1 MWLDW
6 KRNCAHT
13 RINTNTD
20 TISQSYSGPLSLLGN
35 LFTECW
41 THLRENLIETG
52 ANLMMPQSGRAL
64 NPASPPVRLHLV
76 VLTLN
81 TLLLHF
87 MPHGSM
93 RHCALIH
100 ATLIVNP
107 TFDMHSAHSI
117 LILLFLFVS
126 TLLLFTPHQLPNPC
140 LPPPFPSL
148 FIQDGYY
155 SHRPK
160 EKSKVDSNNENSVP
174 KDFENIDNSNFG
186 ARSQPHR
193 QSVGATSSKQRGHLQ
208 EKAHAQQQAWRDSS
222 PSLGRSSN
230 EVLPV
235 GHQPLAVG
243 NNASYPGGQ
252 GVAGVS
258 HQQYRASQAQQ
269 AQSQHRHQHPHRRQA
284 TAAPLEVTYDQ
295 PPKCEISGKEAIS
308 ALSRAKSKECRQQ
321 IAEVYCRHKEGQ
333 LMPEKVTRYCPLEGE

>member
-1 MWLDW
+1 MH
-6 KRNCAHT
+6 AHT
-13 RINTNTD
+13 HAKENTNTH
-20 TISQSYSGPLSLLGN
+20 TISQSHSGPLSLPGN

-41 THLRENLIETG
+41 AHLRESLIETG
-52 ANLMMPQSGRAL
+52 ANLMMARSSRAL
-64 NPASPPVRLHLV
+64 GPAPPPVRLHLV
-76 VLTLN
+76 VLQLN
-81 TLLLHF
+81 TSLLHF
-87 MPHGSM
+87 MPHASSQ
-93 RHCALIH
+93 RCPLIY

-107 TFDMHSAHSI
+107 TFDMHRARSI
-117 LILLFLFVS
+117 LILFF
-126 TLLLFTPHQLPNPC
+126 LFTPPPPSPFSPQRFPC
-140 LPPPFPSL
+140 LSSL
-148 FIQDGYY
+148 LIQDGYY

-160 EKSKVDSNNENSVP
+160 EKSRVDSNNENSVP

-193 QSVGATSSKQRGHLQ
+193 QSVGATSSKQQREHLQ
-208 EKAHAQQQAWRDSS
+208 EKAHAQQQAWRESS

-235 GHQPLAVG
+235 GHQPLAVS
-243 NNASYPGGQ
+243 NNGSYPGGQ
-252 GVAGVS
+252 GVAAVS
-258 HQQYRASQAQQ
+258 RQHYSVSQAQQ
-269 AQSQHRHQHPHRRQA
+269 AQSQHRHQHPHRKPA

>member
-1 MWLDW
+1 M
-6 KRNCAHT
+6 
-13 RINTNTD
+13 
-20 TISQSYSGPLSLLGN
+20 
-35 LFTECW
+35 
-41 THLRENLIETG
+41 
-52 ANLMMPQSGRAL
+52 
-64 NPASPPVRLHLV
+64 
-76 VLTLN
+76 
-81 TLLLHF
+81 
-87 MPHGSM
+87 
-93 RHCALIH
+93 
-100 ATLIVNP
+100 
-107 TFDMHSAHSI
+107 
-117 LILLFLFVS
+117 
-126 TLLLFTPHQLPNPC
+126 
-140 LPPPFPSL
+140 
-148 FIQDGYY
+148 
-155 SHRPK
+155 
-160 EKSKVDSNNENSVP
+160 DSNNENSVP

-193 QSVGATSSKQRGHLQ
+193 QSVGATSSKQQREHLQ

-252 GVAGVS
+252 GVVGVS
-258 HQQYRASQAQQ
+258 RQHYRASQAQQ

-333 LMPEKVTRYCPLEGE
+333 LMPEKVTRYCPLEGELFSL